1 MIGFKQEIK
10 EFLSSKTNWTGLSM
24 VIGSIVGFKYGQVDA
39 VTAVQGVMA
48 GLALISV
55 KDAIAK

>member
-1 MIGFKQEIK
+1 MIGFKQDIK
-10 EFLSSKTNWTGLSM
+10 AFFSSKSNWTALSM
-24 VIGSIVGFKYGQVDA
+24 IIGSIVGLKYGQVDA